1 MKLKSINQLIS
12 YLILIGTAMEEFLNF
27 CCSNF
32 ISSDANTAGDNGA
45 DIGI

>member
-27 CCSNF
+27 CSNF
-32 ISSDANTAGDNGA
+32 ISSDANTADHNGA
-45 DIGI
+45 NIGI